1 VFRQRDTGNDA
12 RVYALTFALLVA
24 SAAYRPGALF
34 GVAFVAYMA
43 AATVSLMVGHLL
55 HSIERRPIADVPLRG
70 GFLLQSAAFS
80 GVALLTSAVVFLAF
94 PRVTRGWVSRGLP
107 LAQSVMGFSDR
118 VSLLD
123 HGGRLYPNPE
133 LVLRVEFPDS
143 VPANLSGLHWR
154 GLSFDRFTGTEWL
167 RTPGLFQPPYR
178 DTVPTRHRMIR
189 QHIYG
194 ADLPDVSVLFGLH
207 RVMRVDGEDFRLN
220 AHRQLNGDY
229 NYSGAGPPLYTVYSN
244 VATPSEAE
252 LAADSG
258 YATRLVGSYLQ
269 LPRLDQRIFDLAD
282 SLAAGA
288 VTTADKV
295 RAVQDYLRPFT
306 YTIVLPGS
314 AREATLEAFL
324 FERRQGH
331 CEYFSTAMAVLLR
344 AMNVPTRNVNGFL
357 GGEWNDFGKF
367 LNVTQNQA
375 HSWVEVWFPRYG
387 WVEFDPTPASLSGL
401 AEQNTPRFRNLRAFV
416 DGLDYRWNRW
426 VLEYDM
432 KKQVNMFSKVA
443 DAFRTEPG
451 TSGGTTKSSP
461 LRWIMLGG
469 VAILAFGIMR
479 RRQSIAQKV
488 VAPKESAAYLR
499 MRRAYERR
507 GYPAA
512 TSMPPLAFAHHIE
525 SARAPGAPDAMRAI
539 SLYVRARF
547 NGEVLSDS
555 EREELR
561 EAVASARAA
570 LRTSRNGVSH

>member
-1 VFRQRDTGNDA
+1 VD
-12 RVYALTFALLVA
+12 
-24 SAAYRPGALF
+24 
-34 GVAFVAYMA
+34 
-43 AATVSLMVGHLL
+43 
-55 HSIERRPIADVPLRG
+55 
-70 GFLLQSAAFS
+70 
-80 GVALLTSAVVFLAF
+80 F
-94 PRVTRGWVSRGLP
+94 PRGV
-107 LAQSVMGFSDR
+107 
-118 VSLLD
+118 
-123 HGGRLYPNPE
+123 PN
-133 LVLRVEFPDS
+133 
-143 VPANLSGLHWR
+143 NLSSMHWR
-154 GLSFDRFTGTEWL
+154 GLSFDRFNGFEWM
-167 RTPGLFQPPYR
+167 RTPGLYQASGSGPAAGR
-178 DTVPTRHRMIR
+178 DILV
-189 QHIYG
+189 QHIMG
-194 ADLPDVSVLFGLH
+194 ADLPAVSALFGLH
-207 RVMRVDGEDFRLN
+207 EILEINTDDMRLAARR
-220 AHRQLNGDY
+220 HPNGDFSY
-229 NYSGAGPPLYTVYSN
+229 VGPGPPIYTVYSN
-244 VATPSEAE
+244 IARPTIQE
-252 LAADSG
+252 LDADTGALSP
-258 YATRLVGSYLQ
+258 VVQSFLQ
-269 LPRLDQRIFDLAD
+269 LPRLTPRISALAD
-282 SLAAGA
+282 SLARGRT
-288 VTTADKV
+288 TTAAKV
-295 RAVQDYLRPFT
+295 QAVEDYLRPFT
-306 YTIVLPGS
+306 YTVVLPRN
-314 AREATLEAFL
+314 AREASLDYFL

-344 AMNVPTRNVNGFL
+344 AMGVPTRNVNGFL
-357 GGEWNDFGKF
+357 GGEWNEFGKF

-570 LRTSRNGVSH
+570 LRTARNGVSL